1 MELCCPAAAG
11 NRNCRN
17 GWSED
22 DAEEPPRCRCRCR
35 FEIMSEGSQRQH
47 QYQRA
52 SRSMARAERTTT
64 SCGECRRRKQKCDQE
79 QPCGNCLRR
88 FPVPVCEYRIGN
100 RIPGTS
106 TFLTPAR
113 AGGRVPL
120 HPTLPGVNSPLL
132 QAGQSPG
139 TTGHSPVSVTNWAIS
154 GNTTS
159 HSSPLTG
166 CSTDPSLIDAPWLAT
181 EPLDE
186 SNIASIAAPSS
197 STPAPALWF
206 PLADPKRSR
215 LGLGT
220 THASQ
225 QVLTYRLAVPG
236 LVFDTIGEGDDDSDR
251 APADDAAPRRWHH
264 ALEPR
269 LQHPERPVSG
279 VDEQIAHF
287 PVAQTTL
294 NKKLLR
300 IYVTVLSRFKAS
312 LNGDP
317 EPNNPFIRYYSPFCL
332 QNPLAIRIILYTSA
346 CFLHETGHVPT
357 TALRTIKGHAI
368 RMLNESLRPDDAGSS
383 RYQSF
388 QNTTETALET
398 TTEGGGGGS
407 SSSSNGR
414 SEHPSD
420 AAIAGVIQL
429 TVAEWYWGES
439 EEDLRYHLRG
449 LRGMIRLRGGFNKLG
464 MNGLLAKNAITHDVS
479 ISLAHEK
486 SPLLLT
492 LSSSDDSR
500 GGGDGSQEIESQARR
515 GQGGA
520 TATPATVSDPWGLTG
535 YVFAN
540 PIKDLPL
547 RMAHMTPLVGHLPS
561 SFGLLPSFFDCAASL
576 GMHPATAS
584 ILDNVRYLFG
594 AVEAIYTTANQ
605 TTISTSTVMG
615 STATAT
621 STPTPPPTPAQAS
634 RKARLTGKY
643 MHEHILGLHPTIPGC
658 RQASSPE
665 ASTRTSSPP
674 SSISNSFAAADD
686 ESVRSGSIS
695 STGTTG
701 PGSVGAGR
709 SPSGPASDSTTTP
722 EWPQTHDASESPT
735 SPRSMQHHH
744 HHYHHQQQLQQQQ
757 LQQKPDFMY
766 QVIRMTAIVYT
777 RAIATGIPLS
787 VACTEPEFLQIW
799 TTTWRVPLSTWNS
812 AVGVF
817 HWVMLAIAPACHR
830 TPHAR
835 FVKNMTTISMLTF
848 GVENWAIAMSA
859 ARAAMRLQHWLGSQ
873 DVEEEVDEGA
883 YQQQQREEGG
893 PVV

>member
-1 MELCCPAAAG
+1 
-11 NRNCRN
+11 
-17 GWSED
+17 
-22 DAEEPPRCRCRCR
+22 
-35 FEIMSEGSQRQH
+35 MSEGPQRQH

-52 SRSMARAERTTT
+52 SRNMVRAERTTT

-113 AGGRVPL
+113 AGGRVPF

-139 TTGHSPVSVTNWAIS
+139 TTGHSPVGGANWVIS

-159 HSSPLTG
+159 HSSPGTD
-166 CSTDPSLIDAPWLAT
+166 CSMDPSINDAPWLVT
-181 EPLDE
+181 QPLDE
-186 SNIASIAAPSS
+186 SNDAPIAVSS
-197 STPAPALWF
+197 SSAPAPAPWF
-206 PLADPKRSR
+206 PLADPKRSS
-215 LGLGT
+215 LNLDT

-225 QVLTYRLAVPG
+225 QVLTYRLAVPD
-236 LVFDTIGEGDDDSDR
+236 LVFDITGEEDDDGGR
-251 APADDAAPRRWHH
+251 APADDAIPRRWHN

-269 LQHPERPVSG
+269 LQHPERPVGG
-279 VDEQIAHF
+279 VDEQIAHL

-300 IYVTVLSRFKAS
+300 IYITVLSRFKAS

-332 QNPLAIRIILYTSA
+332 QDPLVMKIILYTSA
-346 CFLHETGHVPT
+346 CFLHETGHVRT

-368 RMLNESLRPDDAGSS
+368 RMLNESLRSNDVGS
-383 RYQSF
+383 RRHQSL
-388 QNTTETALET
+388 QNTTGTALET
-398 TTEGGGGGS
+398 TTDGGGGGS
-407 SSSSNGR
+407 ISSSNGR

-464 MNGLLAKNAITHDVS
+464 MNGLLAKNAIIHDVS

-515 GQGGA
+515 SQGGVTAMPA
-520 TATPATVSDPWGLTG
+520 TASDPWGLTG
-535 YVFAN
+535 YDFAN

-547 RMAHMTPLVGHLPS
+547 RMAHMTPLVSYLPS
-561 SFGLLPSFFDCAASL
+561 SFGLLPSFVDCAASL

-584 ILDNVRYLFG
+584 ILDNVRYLFS
-594 AVEAIYTTANQ
+594 AVEAIYTTASE
-605 TTISTSTVMG
+605 TITSTSTAIG
-615 STATAT
+615 TTAT
-621 STPTPPPTPAQAS
+621 STSTSTSTPTPAQAS

-643 MHEHILGLHPTIPGC
+643 MHEHISGLHPTIPGC
-658 RQASSPE
+658 RQALSPE
-665 ASTRTSSPP
+665 ASTRTSPP
-674 SSISNSFAAADD
+674 SSSSNYFAAADD
-686 ESVRSGSIS
+686 GSVRSGSIS

-701 PGSVGAGR
+701 RGSVGTGR

-722 EWPQTHDASESPT
+722 EWPQAHDASESPT
-735 SPRSMQHHH
+735 SPRPMQHHH
-744 HHYHHQQQLQQQQ
+744 HHHHNQQQQQ
-757 LQQKPDFMY
+757 LQQKPDFMH

-777 RAIATGIPLS
+777 RAIATGTPLS
-787 VACTEPEFLQIW
+787 VACTESEFLQIW

-835 FVKNMTTISMLTF
+835 FVKNMTTISTLTL

-859 ARAAMRLQHWLGSQ
+859 ARAGMRLQYWLGGQ
-873 DVEEEVDEGA
+873 DVEGDVDEG
-883 YQQQQREEGG
+883 Q
-893 PVV
+893 